1 MSPEHP
7 PTDPAD
13 DAKVSD
19 TTVSNAVVSGA
30 TAAALEWPDL
40 LAMVAELAASD
51 LGRQR
56 VLDLAPFSD
65 ADELAAQRRRYEE
78 AARLGGDG
86 RLVPSFELSLAELV
100 ERLESGRP
108 PLAGAD
114 LKRLAAMLRAT
125 GAAATRIRAADPP
138 LPELAARVSGLADLG
153 ELVREIDARLDRRG
167 DVRDDASP
175 ELVTLR
181 RRIRSVRDELYND
194 LRGFVRNHGDDLG
207 EDTIPMRG
215 GRLVVVLQAG
225 APGRSQG
232 LVHGRSGSGKSFYF
246 EPFAVVERNNDLQQ
260 ASEDEEAERLRI
272 LADLI
277 RRARASLP
285 DILAHAELLA
295 DLDLLHASRDFAE
308 TCGGRLPEAAPR
320 GELVL
325 VGARHPLLDPRLAG
339 LRRAALG
346 QPGHEGEVV
355 PLEATLSPERR
366 ALVVTGPNAGGK
378 TVALKTV
385 GLLALAA
392 QAGLP
397 VPAAQ
402 GTRLPHLMRLVATV
416 GDEQDLLTDR
426 STFSGRL
433 LRLEEAWRAAGPDSL
448 VLLDELGSG
457 TDPEEGS
464 ALGVALLE
472 GLVRRGGLAVITTH
486 LTQVAAAALEMEG
499 AGCAAMEFAADSG
512 EPTFHLLPGPP
523 GGSEALALARRLGLP
538 AEWLDRAEEL
548 LGSQH
553 RNLQRLLSEVEAL
566 RQDLSEELQ
575 RAEAEAADAAK
586 LRQRL
591 AEREAELREEK
602 ESVGRDLRRQLDTF
616 RRETLERLRDET
628 AKIRRQMEAEGR
640 RKGLEAEAVERL
652 FESAPKAA
660 APPPEPQGELVEG
673 ARVRHRG
680 LGWEGTL
687 EKLDD
692 RGRAEVSVR
701 GKTVRCKE
709 GELIALG
716 GGEDGGKKPKRGTA
730 SPAGGPAA
738 ARIATPFQPGSAGD
752 GEGPSVA
759 DELMLIG
766 KRVEPALRELD
777 GYLDRALLSSR
788 PEVRVVHGHGTG
800 ALRDAVRQ
808 HLRRHP
814 AVASHRPGQRNEGG
828 DGATVVTLRG

>member
-1 MSPEHP
+1 MNG
-7 PTDPAD
+7 T
-13 DAKVSD
+13 
-19 TTVSNAVVSGA
+19 AVFSSA
-30 TAAALEWPDL
+30 TATALEWPDL
-40 LAMVAELAASD
+40 LALVAELAASD
-51 LGRQR
+51 LGRER
-56 VLDLAPFSD
+56 ILDLAPLPGPD
-65 ADELAAQRRRYEE
+65 ALAEHRQRYEE

-86 RLVPSFELSLAELV
+86 RLVPSFESSLGELL
-100 ERLESGRP
+100 ERLETGRP
-108 PLAGAD
+108 PLAGAE

-125 GAAATRIRAADPP
+125 GAAVARVRAADPP
-138 LPELAARVSGLADLG
+138 CPGLGDRVASLADLG
-153 ELVREIDARLDRRG
+153 ELVAEIDRRLDRRG
-167 DVRDDASP
+167 DVKDDATP
-175 ELVTLR
+175 ELVALR
-181 RRIRSVRDELYND
+181 KRIRSVRDELYRD
-194 LRGFVRNHGDDLG
+194 LRGFVRDHGDDLG

-215 GRLVVVLQAG
+215 GRLVVMLQAG

-246 EPFAVVERNNDLQQ
+246 EPFSVVERNNDLQQ

-272 LADLI
+272 LTDLI
-277 RRARASLP
+277 RRARAAL
-285 DILAHAELLA
+285 DDVHAHADLLA
-295 DLDLLHASRDFAE
+295 DLDLLQASRDFAE
-308 TCGGRLPEAAPR
+308 SCGGRMAEPAPR

-346 QPGHEGEVV
+346 QPGHEGKVV
-355 PLEATLSPERR
+355 PLDLTLSPERR

-385 GLLALAA
+385 GLLALAS

-397 VPAAQ
+397 VPVAN
-402 GTRLPHLMRLVATV
+402 GSRLPHFSRLVATV

-433 LRLEEAWRAAGPDSL
+433 QRLEEAWHAAGPDSL

-464 ALGVALLE
+464 ALGVSLLE
-472 GLVRRGGLAVITTH
+472 GLTGRGGLAVITTH
-486 LTQVAAAALEMEG
+486 LTQVAAAALEMDG
-499 AGCAAMEFAADSG
+499 AGCAAMEFSADSG

-553 RNLQRLLSEVEAL
+553 RNLQRLLNEVEAM
-566 RQDLSEELQ
+566 RQELSSELE
-575 RAEAEAADAAK
+575 RAEAEAADAEK

-591 AEREAELREEK
+591 AQREAELREEK
-602 ESVGRDLRRQLDTF
+602 EAVGKTLRRQLDEF
-616 RRETLERLRDET
+616 RRETLDKLREET
-628 AKIRRQMEAEGR
+628 AKIRRQMEKEGR

-652 FESAPKAA
+652 FEA
-660 APPPEPQGELVEG
+660 APETAEPEPEPQGELVEG

-709 GELIALG
+709 GELVALG
-716 GGEDGGKKPKRGTA
+716 GGDEGGKKASKQGRGTKGRGV
-730 SPAGGPAA
+730 SVSAGGGVAGAA
-738 ARIATPFQPGSAGD
+738 GVARPFDAASATSSGGGA
-752 GEGPSVA
+752 SV
-759 DELMLIG
+759 DQELHLLG

-777 GYLDRALLSSR
+777 AYLDRALLSSR

-800 ALRDAVRQ
+800 ALRDAVRE
-808 HLRRHP
+808 HLKRHP
-814 AVASHRPGQRNEGG
+814 AVASQRPGKGNEGG